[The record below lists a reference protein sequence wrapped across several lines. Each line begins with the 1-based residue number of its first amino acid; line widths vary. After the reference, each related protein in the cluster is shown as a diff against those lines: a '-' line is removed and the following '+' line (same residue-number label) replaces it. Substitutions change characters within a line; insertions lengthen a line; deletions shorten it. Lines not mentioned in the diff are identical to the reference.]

1 MTDIDTPPRI
11 ILLGATGYTG
21 DLTARSLIAQGARPM
36 LVAATSIESGRSPP
50 SSVASTPLLPT

>member
-21 DLTARSLIAQGARPM
+21 DLTARSLIAQGARTRSR
-36 LVAATSIESGRSPP
+36 LRATF
-50 SSVASTPLLPT
+50 